1 MDESSAGV
9 FVEYAGSWQPAWP
22 TSLSS
27 CFFKLR
33 WESYYDCSFS
43 LAFAAL
49 SWPCSAC
56 LWGLFQEHVIDQT
69 VPPSPVK
76 PLPYLVYLHD
86 LPDSSPSS
94 ASEDQSSCC
103 LVHCYTLSTSCQ
115 HQPWHTALL
124 HPVTFFTCSGDEA
137 ISQSRKY
144 SMFMERLLVN
154 VLAYLSLCSCAL
166 GAYLFIGLYKL
177 I

>member
-1 MDESSAGV
+1 MDESSAGI

-27 CFFKLR
+27 CFSKLR

-43 LAFAAL
+43 LAYAAP

-56 LWGLFQEHVIDQT
+56 FWGLFQEHVIDQT
-69 VPPSPVK
+69 VPPSPVE
-76 PLPYLVYLHD
+76 PLPLLG
-86 LPDSSPSS
+86 LS
-94 ASEDQSSCC
+94 AWSAWLIPQFSLWDQSSCC

-115 HQPWHTALL
+115 HQPWYTALL
-124 HPVTFFTCSGDEA
+124 HPVTFFTCSGDDA
-137 ISQSRKY
+137 ISQLWRY

-154 VLAYLSLCSCAL
+154 VLAHLSLCSCAL
-166 GAYLFIGLYKL
+166 GAYLLIGAHKL